1 MKVTRK
7 SKWLLSILLVFLLPS
22 HLFSQAASMPMEA
35 PAEGEP
41 VTEVQ

>member
-7 SKWLLSILLVFLLPS
+7 SKRLLSILFVFLLPS

-35 PAEGEP
+35 PKVVER
-41 VTEVQ
+41 VTYVK

>member
-7 SKWLLSILLVFLLPS
+7 SKRLLSILFVFLLPS

-35 PAEGEP
+35 PTEGEP
-41 VTEVQ
+41 LTEVQ